1 MAAGGNA
8 ADREGARRFA
18 AQNRRARHDFQID
31 STLEAGIML
40 LGTEVKSLRAGK
52 ASLGESWAGEKD
64 GDLYLLNANIP
75 EYAAANRFNHEP
87 KRPRKLLVHKRERV
101 KLLTAI
107 KREGMTLVPLSLYFN
122 PRGIAKVE
130 LGLAKGKKKGDKRE
144 SAKQRDW
151 QRDKARLMRAKG

>member
-1 MAAGGNA
+1 MPSGGDA
-8 ADREGARRFA
+8 ADRESARRFA
-18 AQNRRARHDFQID
+18 AQNRRARHDYQID

-75 EYAAANRFNHEP
+75 EYAQASRFNHEP
-87 KRPRKLLVHKRERV
+87 KRPRKLLVHKRERN
-101 KLLTAI
+101 KLLAAI

-144 SAKQRDW
+144 AAKRRDW
-151 QRDKARLMRAKG
+151 QRDKARLLRAKG

>member
-8 ADREGARRFA
+8 ADRESARRFA

-75 EYAAANRFNHEP
+75 EYAAGNQFNHEP

-101 KLLTAI
+101 KLLSAI

-144 SAKQRDW
+144 SSKQRDW
-151 QRDKARLMRAKG
+151 QRDKARLLRAKG